1 MRCTGRIV
9 ARLIFACCLPAL
21 AQAQLPQSAP
31 QNPLPQTPQIAP
43 PQSAIP
49 QSPLTQAAPAEP
61 IDLCAS
67 TLQQPDSGACYE
79 AEFRQADQ
87 DLNHIYRAALV
98 ALGKD
103 LDDANAKSD
112 KDHAAFDAKSIGILR
127 DAQAAW
133 VKYRDLQCS
142 AAGQQFQAGS
152 IEPLIIARCM
162 TITTRHR
169 IEEIHDAYEIGGRT
183 LE

>member
-1 MRCTGRIV
+1 MRCTGRIL
-9 ARLIFACCLPAL
+9 ARLLFTCCLPAM
-21 AQAQLPQSAP
+21 AQVQLPQSAP
-31 QNPLPQTPQIAP
+31 QNPLP
-43 PQSAIP
+43 
-49 QSPLTQAAPAEP
+49 AAPTEP
-61 IDLCAS
+61 IDLCAA
-67 TLQQPDSGACYE
+67 TLEQPDSGACYA
-79 AEFRQADQ
+79 AEFKQDDQ

-98 ALGKD
+98 AFEKD

-112 KDHAAFDAKSIGILR
+112 KDRATFDARAIGSLR

-152 IEPLIIARCM
+152 IEPTIIARCM
-162 TITTRHR
+162 SITTRHR
-169 IEEIHDAYEIGGRT
+169 IEEIQDAYEIGGRT